1 MTYLTKSIASRID
14 WCRQQRMQ
22 ARAPRECEGWD
33 AEEAGLRDALFNR
46 DHTTQYQQG
55 PPAAFERYALGLQDG
70 HALLRTAAVSQQ
82 IATPTRTAGTGDV
95 SMRRIMGLTRRA
107 ETDSH
112 ECRVTENEKIIM
124 GRVSGH
130 GAQPRY

>member
-1 MTYLTKSIASRID
+1 MTKSIAFRIE
-14 WCRQQRMQ
+14 WCRQQSTQ
-22 ARAPRECEGWD
+22 ACVPHELEGWQ

-55 PPAAFERYALGLQDG
+55 PPGVFERYATGLQDG
-70 HALLRTAAVSQQ
+70 HAMLRTAAVYYHF
-82 IATPTRTAGTGDV
+82 APPTRTAGTGDV
-95 SMRRIMGLTRRA
+95 STKRIMGLTRRV
-107 ETDSH
+107 ESDVH
-112 ECRVTENEKIIM
+112 GCRVTGIDKKIL